1 MRSMLSRRFGPGV
14 YDAEVS
20 RQRNF
25 QRARQGVL
33 ALLALTGAIVAT
45 LVVPATPVVA
55 QASRTV
61 TAEQVETW
69 MTELSNWGRWG
80 DDDQL
85 GAVNL
90 ITPEKRRSALALAT
104 EGVSV
109 SLSHNYI
116 TERAVDATSPIGYEM
131 LGSDSPGP
139 FRSDRYTF
147 AYHGYAHSHLDSLC
161 HMMHNGRMYNGF
173 VRDDHVSA
181 DGCGRLAIINFKQG
195 IVSRGILLDIARL
208 KDVDYLE
215 AGTPIYVE
223 DLEAW
228 EREAGVR
235 VEPGDILFVRNGRW
249 ARRAAMGAWAMNEQS
264 AGLHASVAPWLRER
278 GVAILGADGTSDV
291 LPSQVEGVTQPI
303 HQLAIVAMGIPLFDN
318 LDLEAVAEEAE
329 RQNRWEFLLVAAPLA
344 MEVGTGS
351 PLNPL
356 AIF

>member
-1 MRSMLSRRFGPGV
+1 MVSMLNGRFGV
-14 YDAEVS
+14 
-20 RQRNF
+20 
-25 QRARQGVL
+25 GVL
-33 ALLALTGAIVAT
+33 VLAGLVSAALAAPEAPIT
-45 LVVPATPVVA
+45 A
-55 QASRTV
+55 QVSRTV

-90 ITPEKRRSALALAT
+90 ITQEKRRAALALAT
-104 EGVSV
+104 EGISV

-116 TERAVDATSPIGYEM
+116 TERAADATSPIGYEM
-131 LGSDSPGP
+131 LGPDRPGP

-173 VRDDHVSA
+173 VRDDHVTA
-181 DGCGRLAIINFKQG
+181 AGCARLAIINYKQG
-195 IVSRGILLDIARL
+195 IVSRGVLMDIARL
-208 KDVDYLE
+208 KGVDYLE
-215 AGTPIYVE
+215 PGAPIYVE

-228 EREAGVR
+228 EREAGIR

-249 ARRAAMGAWAMNEQS
+249 ARRAAMGAWALNEQS
-264 AGLHASVAPWLRER
+264 AGLHASVAPWLHERE
-278 GVAILGADGTSDV
+278 VAMMGADGTSDV
-291 LPSQVEGVTQPI
+291 LPSQVDGVTQPI

-318 LDLEAVAEEAE
+318 LDLEAVAEEAA

-344 MEVGTGS
+344 MDGGTGS